1 MQAAS
6 ARGRFWPSL
15 RAFIHAC
22 IVRPHASP
30 RALMRGH
37 KGPLLVIAAPAG
49 PLLNGRSVVNRDAGT
64 SRHLPECRGD
74 FRADSAPGGNGTHG
88 DNASIPAIYFIAFS
102 IADLFNPGIKLYGL
116 KVRSNG
122 IRGGDGGPRPGRI
135 RLASER
141 DKPVDKRGLV
151 DEPRRRRATPGSASA
166 SLVIHYQP
174 IPFVLQANKFPNPRR
189 GLDYARQIMLPEF
202 GYYFFNAFLIWVPT
216 ARARRIGESM
226 R

>member
-1 MQAAS
+1 MCCPRCRIRSILGAS
-6 ARGRFWPSL
+6 AQCRSL
-15 RAFIHAC
+15 SSSTTGNAAMRN
-22 IVRPHASP
+22 VRPFC
-30 RALMRGH
+30 L
-37 KGPLLVIAAPAG
+37 
-49 PLLNGRSVVNRDAGT
+49 
-64 SRHLPECRGD
+64 
-74 FRADSAPGGNGTHG
+74 
-88 DNASIPAIYFIAFS
+88 
-102 IADLFNPGIKLYGL
+102 
-116 KVRSNG
+116 
-122 IRGGDGGPRPGRI
+122 RPGRI

-151 DEPRRRRATPGSASA
+151 DKPRRSRATPGSASA
-166 SLVIHYQP
+166 FLMIHYQP